1 MRNIFLFIRRYFT
14 FFAFLALQVIALS
27 ILFRYNKYHRAVGM
41 GVASE
46 ITGWFNTKY
55 SSFDRYFHLNDENS
69 RVHKFNDSLLNL
81 SSKNF
86 GKADTLVHEIQDSI
100 PYDTL
105 GHYRRYRWRDA
116 RVVYN
121 STVLQENYLQL
132 NRGANGGIRDNMGVI
147 NSDGSLVGVVVNV
160 SQNFSE
166 VMSLLNVLNRVN
178 VIVKKSG
185 NSGTL
190 TWDGKNPSFLTLT
203 DIPKSDTVQVGDT
216 IVTGPYS
223 LSFPSGSMVGT
234 VAGFINGNSGNTF
247 FTLKIKAAA
256 NFQNIQQVH
265 VVENLGFDEQDKLL
279 KDTKKKMDELK
290 KPKH

>member
-14 FFAFLALQVIALS
+14 FFAFLVLQVVALS

-41 GVASE
+41 GVANE
-46 ITGWFNTKY
+46 VTGWFNTKY
-55 SSFDRYFHLNDENS
+55 SRFDRYFHLNEENS
-69 RVHKFNDSLLNL
+69 RIHKFNDSLLNL
-81 SSKNF
+81 SLKNF
-86 GKADTLVHEIQDSI
+86 AKADTSVHEVQDSI

-116 RVVYN
+116 QVVYN
-121 STVLQENYLQL
+121 STIMQENYLQI
-132 NRGANGGIRDNMGVI
+132 NRGTNGGIRDNMGVI

-178 VIVKKSG
+178 VVVKKSG

-190 TWDGKNPSFLTLT
+190 TWDGRNPSFLTLN

-223 LSFPSGSMVGT
+223 LSFPSGSIVGT
-234 VAGFINGNSGNTF
+234 VAGFIKTNSTF
-247 FTLKIKAAA
+247 YSLKIKAAA
-256 NFQNIQQVH
+256 NFQNLQQVH
-265 VVENLGFDEQDKLL
+265 VVENLDFDEQDELL
-279 KDTKKKMDELK
+279 KNTKKKMDELK